1 MDPKQGSLL
10 LAWLRRQRVAVAG
23 VDRRV
28 AAAAAAAA
36 VDYHSSHEAVAVV
49 VVVVVVVD
57 SFVAHTV
64 VVDFR
69 NNLWVAHRLAVAAAA
84 AAGVDFDRQEEEG
97 HNAIQHRQEGLQ
109 VVEGEDLAEEVEV
122 GLQNHR
128 VGEEAILLAEVVA
141 ELSWSKHPV
150 SGAHCWLPEVRL
162 QLSFRPTQP

>member
-10 LAWLRRQRVAVAG
+10 LAWLRRQRVAVVVVG
-23 VDRRV
+23 RRV
-28 AAAAAAAA
+28 AAAAA

-49 VVVVVVVD
+49 VD
-57 SFVAHTV
+57 SFVVHTV

-69 NNLWVAHRLAVAAAA
+69 NNLWVAHRLVVVV